1 MTSGRGTGTAMESI
15 APSVDC
21 RTACNVVPAFAARR
35 ADPLDDVTP
44 LADDRLEERVVDRL
58 RQGGSALV
66 EEGRRFLCKLSARD
80 LLDCRELHELAAS
93 RSTCASAGK

>member
-1 MTSGRGTGTAMESI
+1 MRRCVVLTDEQPPGVHGKLPHKCGND
-15 APSVDC
+15 VDQK
-21 RTACNVVPAFAARR
+21 RNVN
-35 ADPLDDVTP
+35 DVTP

-80 LLDCRELHELAAS
+80 LLDCRKLHELAAS